1 MNLRDEKNEGAYFIK
16 RLYEQRLTTTSGG
29 NISLRIG
36 DDKILITPSA
46 LDKGRI
52 SAEQIGVMALS
63 GENLTPHL
71 KPSIEAGMHL
81 AIYRRRSDIK
91 AVVHA
96 HPVTATAF
104 TLCPQQ
110 LNCHLVAESR
120 AVLGQPVYAPYA
132 LMGTTEL
139 AEIVADAVLQGDCI
153 LMANHGV
160 LTVGRNLL
168 EAFDRIEILE
178 AAAHLTILTKFLGDV
193 EELSPAELAA
203 IDALVGRSVTDR

>member
-1 MNLRDEKNEGAYFIK
+1 MSFLNEREEVAYFMR

-29 NISLRIG
+29 NISFCID
-36 DDKILITPSA
+36 DDKVLITPSA

-52 SAEQIGVMALS
+52 SAEQIGVLTLS

-81 AIYRRRSDIK
+81 AIYRKRPDVR

-104 TLCPQQ
+104 TVCQRQ
-110 LNCHLVAESR
+110 LNCCLVAESR
-120 AVLGQPVYAPYA
+120 AILGQPVFAPYA
-132 LMGTTEL
+132 LMGTPEL

-160 LTVGRNLL
+160 LTVGGSLL
-168 EAFDRIEILE
+168 QAFDRIEVLE
-178 AAAHLTILTKFLGDV
+178 AAARLTIMTELLGSV
-193 EELSPAELAA
+193 KELSPAELAA
-203 IDALVGRSVTDR
+203 IDALVGR